1 MATPKPQR
9 TPEQIEDII
18 LRKIFLVTLSDSMDT
33 DSRIVYLELTAAE
46 ILSEGKDLKL
56 SRDLM
61 ERVLIDRLSG
71 SFQSAEPA
79 FQYLINSYRRAYEEG
94 KKIGNMKD
102 KNLRS
107 DMESVVRQGKKLLV
121 SYCRIHLANPDCFGA
136 NDVPNKNKLS
146 VSPLLPFI
154 FSEVGGGLDGFGTSS
169 SSGGVQCPPGF
180 LKEFFEEADFDSLD
194 PILRGLYEN
203 LRGSILNVSAL
214 GNFQQPLRALLYLL
228 SFPVGARS
236 LVNHP
241 WWIPKGVY
249 LNGRVIEMTSI
260 LGPFFHVSA
269 LPDHTIFKS
278 QPDVG
283 QQCFSEASTRR
294 PADLLSSFTTIKT
307 VMKSLYKDLGDV
319 LLALLK
325 NTETRENVLE
335 YLAEVINKNS
345 SRAHIQ
351 VEPLSCA
358 SSGMFVNLG
367 AVMLRLCDPFLDGS
381 LTKRDKIDPKYVF
394 YSNRLDLRSLT
405 ALHASS
411 EEISQWINKDN
422 PGSID
427 GSRQHSDGE
436 NHLLQSQEATSSS
449 SIASEPSLLNVNPA
463 SSGGGGKSKYT
474 FICECFFM
482 TARVLNLGLLKSFS
496 DFKHLV
502 QDISRAEDAL
512 ATLKAM
518 LGQTPSSQL
527 ELDISRLEKEIETYS
542 QEKLCYEAQILRDV
556 DLIQHALSFYRLMV
570 VWLVGLVGGFKM
582 PLPLTCPMEFACM
595 PEHFV
600 EDAMELLIFASR
612 IPKALDGVVLVCCIL
627 YFGTLCPL
635 YFNLALFALCFLS
648 KPISHVKDFFCGLSV
663 WQDDFMNII
672 IMFMGSPN
680 FIRNPY
686 LRAKMVEVLNC
697 WMPRRSGSSSATA
710 TLFEGHQM
718 SLEYLVRN
726 LLKLYV
732 DIEFTGS
739 HTQFYDKFNIRHNIA
754 ELLEYLW
761 QVPSHRNAW
770 TQIAKEEEKGVY
782 LNFLNFLINDSIY
795 LLDESLNKILELKEI
810 EAEMSN
816 TAEWERRP
824 AQERQE
830 RTRLFHSQ
838 ENIIRIDMKLANED
852 VSMLA
857 FTSEQIVVPFLLPE
871 MVERV
876 ASMLNYFLLQL
887 VGPQRKSLTLKDPEK
902 YEFRPK
908 QLLKQIVRIYVHLA
922 RGDKENIFPAA
933 ISSDGRS
940 YNEQLFSAAADV
952 LRKIGEDMR
961 VIQEFIG
968 LGAKAKAAA
977 SQAMDTEATLGEI
990 PDEFLDPIQ
999 YTLMKDPVILPSSRI
1014 TVDRP
1019 VIQRHLLSDST
1030 DPFNRSHLTANMLIP
1045 DTELKARIEDF
1056 IMSQELKRRGEGLNI
1071 QSIKDTIQTTNGEML
1086 ID

>member
-9 TPEQIEDII
+9 SREELEDIV
-18 LRKIFLVTLSDSMDT
+18 LRKIFLVSLTGSSDS
-33 DSRIVYLELTAAE
+33 DSRIVYLEMTAAE
-46 ILSEGKDLKL
+46 ILSEGKELRL
-56 SRDLM
+56 TRDLM
-61 ERVLIDRLSG
+61 ESVLIDRLSG
-71 SFQSAEPA
+71 SFPAVEPP
-79 FQYLINSYRRAYEEG
+79 FQYLIGCYKRAYDEG
-94 KKIGNMKD
+94 KKIASMKD
-102 KNLRS
+102 KNVKSEL
-107 DMESVVRQGKKLLV
+107 ESVVRQAKKLSV
-121 SYCRIHLANPDCFGA
+121 SYCRIHLGNPESF
-136 NDVPNKNKLS
+136 PNPNFDSNKS
-146 VSPLLPFI
+146 NASPLLPLI
-154 FSEVGGGLDGFGTSS
+154 FSEGGGSVDGFGGSG
-169 SSGGVQCPPGF
+169 SSGRIQCPPGF
-180 LKEFFEEADFDSLD
+180 LEEFFTDSDLDSLD
-194 PILRGLYEN
+194 PILKGLYEE
-203 LRGSILNVSAL
+203 LREIVLKVSAL
-214 GNFQQPLRALLYLL
+214 GNFQQPLRALYLL
-228 SFPVGARS
+228 VKFPFGARS

-249 LNGRVIEMTSI
+249 LNGRVIERTSI

-269 LPDHTIFKS
+269 LPDHPIFKS

-283 QQCFSEASTRR
+283 QQCFSDSSTRR
-294 PADLLSSFTTIKT
+294 PADLLSSFATIKT
-307 VMKSLYKDLGDV
+307 VMSNLYDGLTEV
-319 LLALLK
+319 LLLLLK
-325 NTETRENVLE
+325 NADTRENVLE

-351 VEPLSCA
+351 VDPLSCA
-358 SSGMFVNLG
+358 SSGMFVNLS
-367 AVMLRLCDPFLDGS
+367 AVMLRLCEPFLDAN

-394 YSNRLDLRSLT
+394 YSNRLELRGLT

-411 EEISQWINKDN
+411 EEVTEWINKAN
-422 PGSID
+422 MGST
-427 GSRQHSDGE
+427 DGE
-436 NHLLQSQEATSSS
+436 NRLLQSQEATSSGNSVNVKPS
-449 SIASEPSLLNVNPA
+449 SEKA
-463 SSGGGGKSKYT
+463 KYS

-482 TARVLNLGLLKSFS
+482 TARVLNLGLLKAFS

-502 QDISRAEDAL
+502 QDISRSEDTL
-512 ATLKAM
+512 STLKAM
-518 LGQTPSSQL
+518 QGQTSSPQL
-527 ELDISRLEKEIETYS
+527 EMDIARLEKEIESYS
-542 QEKLCYEAQILRDV
+542 QEKLCYEAQILRDPT
-556 DLIQHALSFYRLMV
+556 LIQSALTFYRLMV
-570 VWLVGLVGGFKM
+570 VWLVRLVGGFKM
-582 PLPLTCPMEFACM
+582 PLPSTCPMEFASM

-612 IPKALDGVVLVCCIL
+612 IPKALDGVLL
-627 YFGTLCPL
+627 
-635 YFNLALFALCFLS
+635 
-648 KPISHVKDFFCGLSV
+648 
-663 WQDDFMNII
+663 DDFMNFI
-672 IMFMGSPN
+672 IMFMASPEY
-680 FIRNPY
+680 IRNPY

-697 WMPRRSGSSSATA
+697 WMPRRSGSSATA
-710 TLFEGHQM
+710 TLFEGHQL

-761 QVPSHRNAW
+761 HVPSHRNAW
-770 TQIAKEEEKGVY
+770 KQIAKEEEKGVY

-795 LLDESLNKILELKEI
+795 LLDESLNKILELKEL

-857 FTSEQIVVPFLLPE
+857 FTTEQITAPFLLPE

-887 VGPQRKSLTLKDPEK
+887 VGPQRKSLSLKDPEK

-908 QLLKQIVRIYVHLA
+908 QLLKQIVYIYVHLA
-922 RGDKENIFPAA
+922 KGDSENIFPAA
-933 ISSDGRS
+933 ISKDGRS

-952 LRKIGEDMR
+952 LRKIGEDGR
-961 VIQEFIG
+961 IIREFIE
-968 LGAKAKAAA
+968 LGAKAKVAATE
-977 SQAMDTEATLGEI
+977 AMDTEATLGDI

-1019 VIQRHLLSDST
+1019 VIQRHLLSDSS
-1030 DPFNRSHLTANMLIP
+1030 DPFNRSHLTADMLIP
-1045 DTELKARIEDF
+1045 DNELKARIQEF
-1056 IMSQELKRRGEGLNI
+1056 IRSQESKKHGEDLST
-1071 QSIKDTIQTTNGEML
+1071 QSTKATIQTTTSEML

>member
-1 MATPKPQR
+1 MAAAKPQR
-9 TPEQIEDII
+9 TPEEVEDII
-18 LRKIFLVTLSDSMDT
+18 IRKIFLVSITEIGNNNN
-33 DSRIVYLELTAAE
+33 DSRIVYMELTAAE
-46 ILSEGKDLKL
+46 ILSEGKELRL
-56 SRDLM
+56 SRDCM

-71 SFQSAEPA
+71 EFPGTGEESPFE
-79 FQYLINSYRRAYEEG
+79 YLVGCYHRAHDEG
-94 KKIGNMKD
+94 KKIANMKD

-107 DMESVVRQGKKLLV
+107 EMEAVVKQAKKLCV
-121 SYCRIHLANPDCFGA
+121 SYCRIDLADPELFQSKISF
-136 NDVPNKNKLS
+136 PKTS
-146 VSPLLPFI
+146 TSPLLPLVFA
-154 FSEVGGGLDGFGTSS
+154 EVGGGISGFGGG
-169 SSGGVQCPPGF
+169 GGVKSPPGF
-180 LKEFFEEADFDSLD
+180 LEEFFRDPDFDSLD
-194 PILRGLYEN
+194 KILKGLYEE
-203 LRGSILNVSAL
+203 LRGSVMKVSAL
-214 GNFQQPLRALLYLL
+214 GNFQDSLRALLYLVR
-228 SFPVGARS
+228 FPVGAKS
-236 LVNHP
+236 LVNHE

-249 LNGRVIEMTSI
+249 MNGRAIEMTSI
-260 LGPFFHVSA
+260 LGPFFHISA
-269 LPDHTIFKS
+269 LPDQTFFKG

-283 QQCFSEASTRR
+283 QQCFSDASTRR

-307 VMKSLYKDLGDV
+307 VMNNLYDGLADV
-319 LLALLK
+319 LLILLK
-325 NTETRENVLE
+325 STDTRENVLE
-335 YLAEVINKNS
+335 YLAEVININA

-351 VEPLSCA
+351 VDPITCA
-358 SSGMFVNLG
+358 SSGTFVNLS
-367 AVMLRLCDPFLDGS
+367 AVMLRLCEPFLDAN
-381 LTKRDKIDPKYVF
+381 LTKRDKIDPKYVH
-394 YSNRLDLRSLT
+394 YSNRLKLSGLT

-411 EEISQWINKDN
+411 EEVAEWLNSKNPAKAGGINQYNDDQK
-422 PGSID
+422 
-427 GSRQHSDGE
+427 RLQ
-436 NHLLQSQEATSSS
+436 QSQEASSS
-449 SIASEPSLLNVNPA
+449 GSNNAGELTNENSARGE
-463 SSGGGGKSKYT
+463 KTKYS

-482 TARVLNLGLLKSFS
+482 TTRVLNLGLLKAFS

-502 QDISRAEDAL
+502 QDISRCEDAL
-512 ATLKAM
+512 STLKAM
-518 LGQTPSSQL
+518 QEQSPSPQA
-527 ELDISRLEKEIETYS
+527 ELDINRLEKEMELYS
-542 QEKLCYEAQILRDV
+542 QEKLCYEAQILRDNT
-556 DLIQHALSFYRLMV
+556 LIQNALSFYRLMI

-582 PLPLTCPMEFACM
+582 PLPPTCPMEFATM

-612 IPKALDGVVLVCCIL
+612 IPKALDGVVL
-627 YFGTLCPL
+627 
-635 YFNLALFALCFLS
+635 
-648 KPISHVKDFFCGLSV
+648 DE
-663 WQDDFMNII
+663 FMNFI
-672 IMFMGSPN
+672 IMFMASPK
-680 FIRNPY
+680 FIKNPY

-697 WMPRRSGSSSATA
+697 WMPRRSGSSATA
-710 TLFEGHQM
+710 TLFEGHQL

-770 TQIAKEEEKGVY
+770 RQIAKEEEKGVY

-795 LLDESLNKILELKEI
+795 LLDESLNKILELKEL

-824 AQERQE
+824 VQERQE

-857 FTSEQIVVPFLLPE
+857 FTSEQITAPFLLAE

-887 VGPQRKSLTLKDPEK
+887 VGPQRKSLSLKDPEK

-908 QLLKQIVRIYVHLA
+908 HLLKQIVHIYVHLA
-922 RGDKENIFPAA
+922 RGDKNSIFPAA
-933 ISSDGRS
+933 ISRDGRS
-940 YNEQLFSAAADV
+940 YNDQLFSAAADV
-952 LRKIGEDMR
+952 LHRIGEDGR
-961 VIQEFIG
+961 IIQEFIQ
-968 LGAKAKAAA
+968 LGAKAKVAA
-977 SQAMDTEATLGEI
+977 SEAMDAEATLGEI

-1030 DPFNRSHLTANMLIP
+1030 DPFNRSHLTADMLIP
-1045 DTELKARIEDF
+1045 NDELRARIEEF
-1056 IMSQELKRRGEGLNI
+1056 VRSQEMKKHGEGLSL
-1071 QSIKDTIQTTNGEML
+1071 QSTKATIQTTNGEML

>member
-9 TPEQIEDII
+9 TPEEIEDII
-18 LRKIFLVTLSDSMDT
+18 LRKIFLVTLRENPENPSSSDP
-33 DSRIVYLELTAAE
+33 RVVYLEMTAAE
-46 ILSEGKDLKL
+46 ILSEGKTLLL

-71 SFQSAEPA
+71 EFPNSEPP
-79 FQYLINSYRRAYEEG
+79 FNYLIGCYKRAHEEI
-94 KKIGNMKD
+94 KKISNMKD
-102 KNLRS
+102 KTMRS
-107 DMESVVRQGKKLLV
+107 EMESAAKQAKKLAV
-121 SYCRIHLANPDCFGA
+121 SYARIHLGNPDMFSNGNSRDSNPKA
-136 NDVPNKNKLS
+136 GSS
-146 VSPLLPFI
+146 VSSSSPLFPLLFA
-154 FSEVGGGLDGFGTSS
+154 EVSNGVMLDGFGGNDFG
-169 SSGGVQCPPGF
+169 SGVDCPPGF
-180 LKEFFEEADFDSLD
+180 LEEFFNDSDFDTLD
-194 PILRGLYEN
+194 PILKGLYED
-203 LRGSILNVSAL
+203 LRGSVLKVSIL
-214 GNFQQPLRALLYLL
+214 GNFQQPLRALSYLVKL
-228 SFPVGARS
+228 PVGAKS
-236 LVNHP
+236 LVNHT

-249 LNGRVIEMTSI
+249 SNGRVIEMTSI

-283 QQCFSEASTRR
+283 QQCFSDASTRR
-294 PADLLSSFTTIKT
+294 AADLLSSFTTIKT
-307 VMKSLYKDLGDV
+307 LVNTLYNDLSDV
-319 LLALLK
+319 LLCLLR
-325 NTETRENVLE
+325 NPETRDGVLE
-335 YLAEVINKNS
+335 YLAEVINKNA
-345 SRAHIQ
+345 SRAHLQ
-351 VEPLSCA
+351 VDPISCA
-358 SSGMFVNLG
+358 SSGMFVNLS
-367 AVMLRLCDPFLDGS
+367 AVMLRLAEPFLDAN
-381 LTKRDKIDPKYVF
+381 LTKRDKIDPSYVF
-394 YSNRLDLRSLT
+394 NSNRLDLRGLT
-405 ALHASS
+405 ALHATS
-411 EEISQWINKDN
+411 EEVAEWIEKVNSVKT
-422 PGSID
+422 D
-427 GSRQHSDGE
+427 GSGLNRDGE
-436 NHLLQSQEATSSS
+436 NGLRQMQEASSS
-449 SIASEPSLLNVNPA
+449 GSTLSVKPTQ
-463 SSGGGGKSKYT
+463 SSGEKSKYP

-482 TARVLNLGLLKSFS
+482 TARVLNLGLLKAFS

-502 QDISRAEDAL
+502 QDISRSEDTL

-518 LGQTPSSQL
+518 QGQTPSPQMEL
-527 ELDISRLEKEIETYS
+527 EISRLEKEIELYS
-542 QEKLCYEAQILRDV
+542 QEKFCYEAQILRDV
-556 DLIQHALSFYRLMV
+556 VLIQRALSFYRLMV

-582 PLPLTCPMEFACM
+582 PLPSKCPMEFASM

-612 IPKALDGVVLVCCIL
+612 IPKALDGVIL
-627 YFGTLCPL
+627 
-635 YFNLALFALCFLS
+635 
-648 KPISHVKDFFCGLSV
+648 
-663 WQDDFMNII
+663 DDFMNFI
-672 IMFMGSPN
+672 IMFMGSPQ
-680 FIRNPY
+680 FIKNPY

-697 WMPRRSGSSSATA
+697 WMPRRSGSSATS
-710 TLFEGHQM
+710 TLFEGHQL

-770 TQIAKEEEKGVY
+770 KQIAKEEEKGVY

-795 LLDESLNKILELKEI
+795 LLDESLNKILELKEL

-857 FTSEQIVVPFLLPE
+857 FTSEQITAPFLLPE

-876 ASMLNYFLLQL
+876 ANMLNYFLLQL

-908 QLLKQIVRIYVHLA
+908 ELLKQIVRIYVHLA
-922 RGDKENIFPAA
+922 RGDAKNIFPAA

-952 LRKIGEDMR
+952 LRRIGEDGR
-961 VIQEFIG
+961 IIQDFIE
-968 LGAKAKAAA
+968 LGTKAKAAA
-977 SQAMDTEATLGEI
+977 SEAMDTEAALGDI

-1014 TVDRP
+1014 TIDRP

-1030 DPFNRSHLTANMLIP
+1030 DPFNRSHLTAEMVIP
-1045 DTELKARIEDF
+1045 NTELKARIEEF
-1056 IMSQELKRRGEGLNI
+1056 IRSQELKKHGEGLNM
-1071 QSIKDTIQTTNGEML
+1071 QSTKGTIQPTNGEML

>member
-1 MATPKPQR
+1 MATHKPQR
-9 TPEQIEDII
+9 SSAEIADII
-18 LRKIFLVTLSDSMDT
+18 LRKIFLVTLTDTMESDP
-33 DSRIVYLELTAAE
+33 RVVYLEMTAAE
-46 ILSEGKDLKL
+46 ILSEGKELRL
-56 SRDLM
+56 SGDLM

-71 SFQSAEPA
+71 NFTSAEPPFA
-79 FQYLINSYRRAYEEG
+79 YLVGCYRRAYDEG

-102 KNLRS
+102 KAVRS
-107 DMESVVRQGKKLLV
+107 EMESVVKKAKEMV
-121 SYCRIHLANPDCFGA
+121 VMYTRIHLGHPDTF
-136 NDVPNKNKLS
+136 PNWETNKS
-146 VSPLLPFI
+146 NVSPLLPLI
-154 FSEVGGGLDGFGTSS
+154 FSEVSSSVDVFGGGG
-169 SSGGVQCPPGF
+169 SSGGVSCPPGF
-180 LKEFFEEADFDSLD
+180 LEEFFRNADFDSLD
-194 PILRGLYEN
+194 PILKQLYED
-203 LRGSILNVSAL
+203 LRGSVLKVSAL
-214 GNFQQPLRALLYLL
+214 GNFQQPLRALLLL
-228 SFPVGARS
+228 VRFPIGAKS
-236 LVNHP
+236 LVNHQ
-241 WWIPKGVY
+241 WWIPKGAY

-269 LPDHTIFKS
+269 LPDHPIFKS

-307 VMKSLYKDLGDV
+307 VMNNLYDGLSEV
-319 LLALLK
+319 LLCLLK
-325 NTETRENVLE
+325 NAETRESVLE
-335 YLAEVINKNS
+335 YLGEVINKNA

-351 VEPLSCA
+351 VDPISCA
-358 SSGMFVNLG
+358 SSGMFVNLS
-367 AVMLRLCDPFLDGS
+367 AVMLRLCEPFLDAN
-381 LTKRDKIDPKYVF
+381 LTKKDKIDSKYVF
-394 YSNRLDLRSLT
+394 YSTRLDLRSLT

-411 EEISQWINKDN
+411 EEVAEWLDKENQGKTDEPKQQN
-422 PGSID
+422 
-427 GSRQHSDGE
+427 DGE
-436 NHLLQSQEATSSS
+436 NRLLHSLQATSSS
-449 SIASEPSLLNVNPA
+449 NNFGGPLAFNNKPM
-463 SSGGGGKSKYT
+463 SSCSGKAKYT

-482 TARVLNLGLLKSFS
+482 TARVLNLGLLKAFT

-502 QDISRAEDAL
+502 QDISRCED
-512 ATLKAM
+512 TLSTMKAM
-518 LGQTPSSQL
+518 QEQAPSRQL
-527 ELDISRLEKEIETYS
+527 ELDIDRLEKEMESFS
-542 QEKLCYEAQILRDV
+542 QEKLCYEAQILRDSE
-556 DLIQHALSFYRLMV
+556 LLQCALSFYRLMV

-582 PLPLTCPMEFACM
+582 PLPSTCPKEFACM

-612 IPKALDGVVLVCCIL
+612 IPRALDGVLL
-627 YFGTLCPL
+627 
-635 YFNLALFALCFLS
+635 
-648 KPISHVKDFFCGLSV
+648 
-663 WQDDFMNII
+663 DDFMNFI
-672 IMFMGSPN
+672 IMFMASPN
-680 FIRNPY
+680 YIRNPY

-697 WMPRRSGSSSATA
+697 WMPRRSGSSGTA
-710 TLFEGHQM
+710 TLFEGHQL
-718 SLEYLVRN
+718 SLEYLIRN

-770 TQIAKEEEKGVY
+770 RQIAKEEEKGVY

-795 LLDESLNKILELKEI
+795 LLDESLNKILELKGL

-816 TAEWERRP
+816 TLEWEGRP

-857 FTSEQIVVPFLLPE
+857 FTSEQITAPFLLPE

-887 VGPQRKSLTLKDPEK
+887 VGPQRKSLSLKDPEK

-908 QLLKQIVRIYVHLA
+908 HLLKQIVKIYVHLA
-922 RGDKENIFPAA
+922 HGDKENIFPAA
-933 ISSDGRS
+933 ITRDGRS

-952 LRKIGEDMR
+952 LRKIGEDGR
-961 VIQEFIG
+961 IIQEFIE

-977 SQAMDTEATLGEI
+977 SEAMDTEAALGDI

-1019 VIQRHLLSDST
+1019 VIQRHLLSDNT
-1030 DPFNRSHLTANMLIP
+1030 DPFNRSHLTADMLIP
-1045 DTELKARIEDF
+1045 NFELKAKIEEF
-1056 IMSQELKRRGEGLNI
+1056 IRSRK
-1071 QSIKDTIQTTNGEML
+1071 
-1086 ID
+1086 